1 MAGKQPINIL
11 HEIELDINNNIK
23 TIDYIVKKDKLPTQ
37 EEGPWYN
44 LVKRQEAAR
53 KNARQEEQKRERDKQ
68 ERIVKAEKQ
77 EANEKKQKRV
87 AKKIGKKEM
96 YRSAKE
102 KVKHVEKKVVVD
114 DETLDYFQYLGGDIK
129 TLVE

>member
-1 MAGKQPINIL
+1 
-11 HEIELDINNNIK
+11 
-23 TIDYIVKKDKLPTQ
+23 
-37 EEGPWYN
+37 
-44 LVKRQEAAR
+44 
-53 KNARQEEQKRERDKQ
+53 
-68 ERIVKAEKQ
+68 
-77 EANEKKQKRV
+77 
-87 AKKIGKKEM
+87 M